1 MAGAIFSG
9 NINAL
14 CTSWMMIAMLV
25 FAVVWESGTGWLE
38 RKVRAA
44 RSARS
49 APWAPPHFFHHGSA
63 TYVSPA
69 QLADNKAHSEMLS
82 KVYKELMIL
91 GFIAFALI
99 MGKEVGAVDWGPET
113 LHCFEF
119 CDLLVS
125 ICVLFYVANTA
136 ISSLAMH
143 VTQREWDRMAMK
155 PVAAVM
161 DDVTVYLDGLQ
172 SSGYKRLKHF
182 LPFVASEWRDE
193 ADFKILQL
201 LFKTKFHLHP
211 HFDYVMYVKSVL
223 EDNVVAMAN
232 VSTWCESLALP
243 RDTHR

>member
-69 QLADNKAHSEMLS
+69 QLADNKAQSEMLS

-91 GFIAFALI
+91 GFIAFAVI
-99 MGKEVGAVDWGPET
+99 MGKELEWIQWTPET

-136 ISSLAMH
+136 ISSRL
-143 VTQREWDRMAMK
+143 VT
-155 PVAAVM
+155 
-161 DDVTVYLDGLQ
+161 
-172 SSGYKRLKHF
+172 
-182 LPFVASEWRDE
+182 
-193 ADFKILQL
+193 
-201 LFKTKFHLHP
+201 
-211 HFDYVMYVKSVL
+211 SV
-223 EDNVVAMAN
+223 VVLRHSISN
-232 VSTWCESLALP
+232 WQ
-243 RDTHR
+243 

>member
-1 MAGAIFSG
+1 MPWCGNRGRAGSSG
-9 NINAL
+9 RCAPLAL
-14 CTSWMMIAMLV
+14 P
-25 FAVVWESGTGWLE
+25 
-38 RKVRAA
+38 A
-44 RSARS
+44 RPCA
-49 APWAPPHFFHHGSA
+49 PHFFHGSA

-69 QLADNKAHSEMLS
+69 QLAGNKAHSEMLS

-125 ICVLFYVANTA
+125 ICVLLYVANTA

-155 PVAAVM
+155 PVATVM

-211 HFDYVMYVKSVL
+211 NFDYVMYVKSVL

-232 VSTWCESLALP
+232 VSTWCESRP
-243 RDTHR
+243 PPHCTNDN